1 MPAAVLPHLV
11 MKTENIVVDAYFIEL
26 HESLDRRE
34 NVKHLECTSHDE
46 ARENQNSCD
55 GEQQPDTAVTSPSH
69 PTPAQA

>member
-34 NVKHLECTSHDE
+34 NVKHLGCTSHDE
-46 ARENQNSCD
+46 AERTKTVAMVSSLTRQ
-55 GEQQPDTAVTSPSH
+55 
-69 PTPAQA
+69 